1 MLTDHPVNPVHPD
14 LGIECRSTASRHDEF
29 VVSWPEIFES
39 MNIGLP
45 NQITAA
51 NAGERIG
58 FAGKSRVGRSL
69 WPGVAEFYR

>member
-1 MLTDHPVNPVHPD
+1 VPIRAIRGYLLCAVESPAA
-14 LGIECRSTASRHDEF
+14 TAGSSELAGD
-29 VVSWPEIFES
+29 FES
-39 MNIGLP
+39 MNVGLP

-58 FAGKSRVGRSL
+58 FAGKSRVGWSL